1 VHQHGMLM
9 KHAKALA
16 RRALP
21 LGVLLTAGAAAVAL
35 AVAGGPRRAAALPV
49 HLEPGVRLGG
59 MADSGEAFGLV
70 GDVAAHEDGRIFVLD
85 VLLNRVLVFARDGGK
100 LGSFGGPGRGPG
112 EIDVPAALAV
122 DTRGRVYVLDR
133 GNARI
138 SVYEGQEG
146 DLAPVAP
153 LPLDFNAED
162 LCLADGRLYALGE
175 RNGMLIHELS
185 PNTGAPVRSFA
196 PDAAAREPVMRGARS
211 NGYLGCADGRDDIV
225 FLPILL
231 PEVRRYD
238 VRTGALVGTDTI
250 PGYRAVRIRRLGGGV
265 AFEGPRDGPHHVGA
279 GVIPINAGQWLVQ
292 TAFARPGA
300 QSLHELE
307 SVRSYLLSPRDG
319 VHEVTGEHPRLVS
332 ARGRTA
338 FRADTD
344 PHPLVEVVDLRPAP
358 E

>member
-1 VHQHGMLM
+1 MY
-9 KHAKALA
+9 A
-16 RRALP
+16 
-21 LGVLLTAGAAAVAL
+21 
-35 AVAGGPRRAAALPV
+35 
-49 HLEPGVRLGG
+49 GVRLGG
-59 MADSGEAFGLV
+59 ATASDEAFGLV
-70 GDVAAHEDGRIFVLD
+70 GDVAAHVDGRMFVLD
-85 VLLNRVLVFARDGGK
+85 VLMNRVSVFARDGRK

-133 GNARI
+133 GNVRI
-138 SVYEGQEG
+138 NVYEGQEG

-185 PNTGAPVRSFA
+185 PNTGGVVRSFA

-211 NGYLGCADGRDDIV
+211 NGYLGCADGRNELV
-225 FLPILL
+225 FLPTLL
-231 PEVRRYD
+231 PEVRRHD
-238 VRTGALVGTDTI
+238 TRTGALLGTDTI

-265 AFEGPRDGPHHVGA
+265 AFEGPKDGPHHVGA
-279 GVIPINAGQWLVQ
+279 GVIPINTSHWLVQ

-307 SVRSYLLSPRDG
+307 SVRSYLVSPRTG
-319 VHEVTGEHPRLVS
+319 VQEVKGAHPRLVS
-332 ARGRTA
+332 ARGRRA
-338 FRADTD
+338 FRTDTD
-344 PHPLVEVVDLRPAP
+344 PYPLVEVVDLRPEPGAKP
-358 E
+358 